1 MARKRHPLVV
11 EHLEHISR
19 KVLEDYQRN
28 LREYVKGRFGI
39 YALYRR
45 DKLYYVGL
53 ASNLRNRLKSHLRD
67 KHAAGWDR
75 FSLYLTHTNEHLREL
90 EALALRIASPKG
102 NLSKTRFAHA
112 KDLRDVL
119 RKQIEESQQDEL
131 AALFE
136 YVPRSRAKT
145 KGARRKAEAGAR
157 LRLTDVVEGRVP
169 IRMTYKG
176 KRHSAVI
183 RKNGTIRFR
192 GKTFKSP
199 SAAAKSVL
207 KRPVNGWYLWKYES
221 APEKWVRLREL
232 RG

>member
-1 MARKRHPLVV
+1 
-11 EHLEHISR
+11 
-19 KVLEDYQRN
+19 VLEDYQKI
-28 LREYVKGRFGI
+28 LREYVRGRFGI

-53 ASNLRNRLKSHLRD
+53 ASNLRNRLKSHLGDR
-67 KHAAGWDR
+67 HAAGWDS

-90 EALALRIASPKG
+90 EALSLRISSPKG
-102 NLSKTRFAHA
+102 NRSRTRFAHA
-112 KDLRDVL
+112 KDLRNVL

-131 AALFE
+131 AGLFE
-136 YVPRSRAKT
+136 YAPPSRART
-145 KGARRKAEAGAR
+145 KRKRAKGDAGTR

-169 IRMTYKG
+169 IRMAYKG
-176 KRHSAVI
+176 KAYTAVI
-183 RKNGTIRFR
+183 RKNGTIRFH

-207 KRPVNGWYLWKYES
+207 RRPVNGWYLWKYES
-221 APEKWVRLREL
+221 APANWVRLREL